1 MDGSITGWEERGP
14 DRHKH
19 YLRAAQR
26 AMHDRSASG
35 WRSFATGGSK
45 RLFQFGNP
53 TPKRLCVT
61 EAAIDALSLAA
72 LEFSIPELFQVSLYV
87 STGGG
92 WSRDAGAQLYK
103 FAQTCGLHLVAATD
117 RNRQGDIYSERLRV
131 LASEAGCR
139 YSRLLPT
146 HEDWNEDLKGRSQV
160 AARIGNREN
169 ENENLKEN
177 AGTETCC
184 RVPEGARQG

>member
-1 MDGSITGWEERGP
+1 
-14 DRHKH
+14 
-19 YLRAAQR
+19 
-26 AMHDRSASG
+26 MHDRSASG

-45 RLFQFGNP
+45 LLFQFGNP

-92 WSRDAGAQLYK
+92 WSRDAGAQLCK
-103 FAQTCGLHLVAATD
+103 FAQTCGLHVVAATD
-117 RNRQGDIYSERLRV
+117 RNRQGQIYAERLRA
-131 LASEAGCR
+131 LALEAGCR
-139 YSRLLPT
+139 FSRLLPT
-146 HEDWNEDLKGRSQV
+146 YEDWNEDLKALPQA
-160 AARIGNREN
+160 AARSEYPEN
-169 ENENLKEN
+169 ENENLKKSERV
-177 AGTETCC
+177 ETCC